1 MTITI
6 IYNTDTYV
14 PLNSNRNVKSLRFTP
29 IRRYHS
35 FCNKDHLILNN
46 NGSSDTLKIK

>member
-6 IYNTDTYV
+6 IYNTCTYV
-14 PLNSNRNVKSLRFTP
+14 PLNSNGNIKSLHFTP
-29 IRRYHS
+29 IRRYQS
-35 FCNKDHLILNN
+35 FCNKGHLILNN